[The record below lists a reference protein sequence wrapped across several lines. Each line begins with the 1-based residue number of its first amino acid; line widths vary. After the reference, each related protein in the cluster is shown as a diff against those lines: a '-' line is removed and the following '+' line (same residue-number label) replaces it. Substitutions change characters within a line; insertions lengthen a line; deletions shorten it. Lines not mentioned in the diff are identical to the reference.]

1 MTIFFLF
8 RSILKFDENE
18 HYKLERTIFKIN
30 IKFRTFKNS
39 KISKIQNFSTHVH
52 NIFHMMIYLEAFI
65 KNTTLKHNFFFAPLN
80 FSLIQSQ

>member
-1 MTIFFLF
+1 MKRILISINDNFFLF

-39 KISKIQNFSTHVH
+39 KISKIQ
-52 NIFHMMIYLEAFI
+52 I
-65 KNTTLKHNFFFAPLN
+65 NTR
-80 FSLIQSQ
+80 S

>member
-1 MTIFFLF
+1 MKRILISINDNFFLF
-8 RSILKFDENE
+8 HSILKFDENE

-52 NIFHMMIYLEAFI
+52 NIFHMMIYLEIFI
-65 KNTTLKHNFFFAPLN
+65 KNTTQFFLCA
-80 FSLIQSQ
+80 I